1 MDTSVDNIRMAGY
14 MEKQPV
20 RGSMKRVQYTCNN
33 GYLLSW
39 AFDFVVLIIKKNNN
53 NNYNNILS

>member
-20 RGSMKRVQYTCNN
+20 RGSMKRVQYTCNS

-39 AFDFVVLIIKKNNN
+39 AFDFDNNYNNN
-53 NNYNNILS
+53 NNILS